1 MPFDQQRQSTEGLK
15 PCWQW
20 AEMIAIIWCYGRIHH
35 GNFLKWQRKVKH
47 LPQFIE
53 VSTNISVALASRLQ
67 QLRTW
72 AKCGP
77 KYTLRIFQKTCTLHY
92 YATGSATAKFT
103 CPTSLKV
110 ITYHEL
116 FLDQIFVLLFHLSY
130 TDMHF
135 TSNVQQQCA
144 PVYSPTSTQ
153 LNQLWITDTQ
163 QTIFAINTITKA
175 LTAN

>member
-1 MPFDQQRQSTEGLK
+1 
-15 PCWQW
+15 
-20 AEMIAIIWCYGRIHH
+20 MIAIIWCYGRIHH

-72 AKCGP
+72 ARCGP

-135 TSNVQQQCA
+135 TSNVQQQCG
-144 PVYSPTSTQ
+144 SCLLTNKHSTEPTVNYWHT
-153 LNQLWITDTQ
+153 TDNFCHKYYNKGFDSKLTRKLLYVNPLQ
-163 QTIFAINTITKA
+163 SEKTNTLIF
-175 LTAN
+175 